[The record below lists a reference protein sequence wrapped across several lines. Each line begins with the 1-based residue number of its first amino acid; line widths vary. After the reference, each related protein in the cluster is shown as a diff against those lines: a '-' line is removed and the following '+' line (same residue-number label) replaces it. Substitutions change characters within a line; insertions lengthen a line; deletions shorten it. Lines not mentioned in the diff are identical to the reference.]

1 MKVKSLKKQKKML
14 YNLFLIRHGFHGFC
28 RKSGTVI
35 FESRVTWNYAYSPF
49 KGTVRVIITSIIKR
63 EVNFKKNIFCNV
75 QNNYTLVVHFE
86 VPQKTTSIFPR
97 LKQLFLQDVVFP
109 QQKQVKLYFLMK
121 NIFLMGF

>member
-1 MKVKSLKKQKKML
+1 M
-14 YNLFLIRHGFHGFC
+14 
-28 RKSGTVI
+28 
-35 FESRVTWNYAYSPF
+35 
-49 KGTVRVIITSIIKR
+49 SIGKR
-63 EVNFKKNIFCNV
+63 EVNLKKKNIFCNV